1 MPQSSGPGVAG
12 SARIEAPE
20 KGGTEEAVNREAK
33 RELRMLDWR
42 LSANNLLTGV
52 VRQFGLPARVYC
64 MIKALRQVPE
74 VRSVSALVC
83 TRGHNAF
90 PYIFGVTGAAEGTGA
105 IQLARETEPAS

>member
-1 MPQSSGPGVAG
+1 
-12 SARIEAPE
+12 
-20 KGGTEEAVNREAK
+20 
-33 RELRMLDWR
+33 MLDWR
-42 LSANNLLTGV
+42 LSAHNLLTGV

-64 MIKALRQVPE
+64 MIKALQQVPE